1 MFIFSPY
8 CFVIKL
14 LESNPTRMRC
24 CEGEGEAGGGGG
36 NVVPS
41 NIEGLVLALNISGIV
56 RMSGESLQGGVMYSW
71 FS

>member
-1 MFIFSPY
+1 
-8 CFVIKL
+8 
-14 LESNPTRMRC
+14 MRC
-24 CEGEGEAGGGGG
+24 CEGESAGEAGGGGG

>member
-1 MFIFSPY
+1 
-8 CFVIKL
+8 
-14 LESNPTRMRC
+14 MRC